1 MDKYT
6 KELFHEWK
14 IFYELDDGVN
24 VYENDADEKLDWNE
38 KMKIAFM
45 LVDRWLVKHHI
56 IQRVLFHEYR
66 GSKRIHYKR

>member
-14 IFYELDDGVN
+14 IFYELDDGVT

-56 IQRVLFHEYR
+56 RYSF
-66 GSKRIHYKR
+66 

>member
-14 IFYELDDGVN
+14 IFYELDDGVT

-45 LVDRWLVKHHI
+45 LVDRWLVKHH
-56 IQRVLFHEYR
+56 EYR